1 MRNVVIALLAG
12 GLALRAQGPVPR
24 PAPDL
29 KIGTAALSSW
39 RGHVVLLAFIST
51 ECPHCQRVSG
61 VFEQLLHEFAG
72 LRVAELAFNDGADTA
87 SFRKRLGLSFLV
99 GTVTTDLTHDYLGI
113 ARGARLG
120 TPQVVVIDRSGLIR
134 AQSERLG
141 SPILQTHDYLYALL
155 KAVELNDR
163 PLAGNLS
170 GDCAAVPLEA
180 GLLSVRV
187 ADADWVRD
195 DSRLPISG
203 PHWDD
208 GDRQVAGGIRAG
220 LSGIDD
226 LACSAGS

>member
-87 SFRKRLGLSFLV
+87 AFSQAVRTELPGGHCHHRPDARLPG
-99 GTVTTDLTHDYLGI
+99 DR
-113 ARGARLG
+113 ARGAAG
-120 TPQVVVIDRSGLIR
+120 NAASCCDRPIGAIR

-155 KAVELNDR
+155 KAVE
-163 PLAGNLS
+163 AK
-170 GDCAAVPLEA
+170 
-180 GLLSVRV
+180 
-187 ADADWVRD
+187 
-195 DSRLPISG
+195 
-203 PHWDD
+203 
-208 GDRQVAGGIRAG
+208 
-220 LSGIDD
+220 
-226 LACSAGS
+226 